1 MATYKN
7 VQITGFG
14 LRFVNETDTVN
25 ADGKPTKVENF
36 ELTCNPIKSKVLFKI
51 SDEEAW
57 KTYADQTPNTDFS
70 YEEISDPKY
79 PTVKEVYLA
88 QHKGQVILPEEEA
101 NLDSYDWKQ
110 DQTLGWYL
118 DRDGSSEKIKNTDKL
133 YPGDND
139 LTFKGNVLK
148 LPKLHF
154 VYGAGFTSEGNEIC
168 STFFNPS
175 TIASVPY
182 PIIDS
187 SEFKSGWGS
196 PIVWDKELSDLQKQ
210 ESDPTFEDDVTVT
223 ASATEAAKLSAS
235 ISWVYGQYIYGD
247 SYDGKML
254 TGNVWLK
261 NPSQQKPSIIIEE
274 YQSYIDTHKDEI
286 LTNPSINTVLYD
298 EDKFDDVA
306 WTAEYKLSDIHWS
319 NDPNNIQ
326 DTIIELTGNVKTFTV
341 TFRAFT
347 DDIGSLLHV
356 PDHVESDVAYGA
368 DLTYTEDDIYHNML
382 YDINEELANIGYPM
396 SFIEDHPHWY
406 INQNNTKINAMP
418 YLSSVT
424 SNLTVELSAK
434 LNDQY

>member
-7 VQITGFG
+7 VEINNIR
-14 LRFVNETDTVN
+14 LEFVNETDGVN
-25 ADGKPTKVENF
+25 IDGKPTKIENF
-36 ELTCNPIKSKVLFKI
+36 QLACDPIKSKVLFKI

-70 YEEISDPKY
+70 YKEISDPKY

-182 PIIDS
+182 PTIDS
-187 SEFKSGWGS
+187 NEFKSGWGS

-210 ESDPTFEDDVTVT
+210 ESDPTFGDDVTIT
-223 ASATEAAKLSAS
+223 ASATEVAKLSAS
-235 ISWVYGQYIYGD
+235 ISWIYGQHIAGD
-247 SYDGKML
+247 SYDGKEL
-254 TGNVWLK
+254 VGNVWLR
-261 NPSQQKPSIIIEE
+261 NPSSQKPTELLERGQSEIDRSTEIIENPP
-274 YQSYIDTHKDEI
+274 T
-286 LTNPSINTVLYD
+286 TNVLYN
-298 EDKFDDVA
+298 ENKFVDVA
-306 WTAEYKLSDIHWS
+306 WNHEYRLSDLAWT
-319 NDPNNIQ
+319 NNPNNIQ
-326 DTIIELTGNVKTFTV
+326 DNIVELTGNVAEFTV

-347 DDIGSLLHV
+347 DELGQQLAI
-356 PDHVESDVAYGA
+356 PDHVETNVQYGTN
-368 DLTYTEDDIYHNML
+368 LMSIESEIYSNML
-382 YDINEELANIGYPM
+382 NDINNTLNDKGWPITFQAAI
-396 SFIEDHPHWY
+396 PHWQ
-406 INQNNTKINAMP
+406 IAVGSNKVDAAQ
-418 YLSSVT
+418 YLSSVAD
-424 SNLTVELSAK
+424 NLTVEIHAE
-434 LNDQY
+434 QAQ